1 MYCIAAGS
9 KFGKAYSDC
18 PGRGPGSRTVSLEDP
33 DMRLRH
39 EDGWNIPASNP
50 FYPPLPAVYRNVRF
64 QFVFFHAEPAAVQRF
79 LPEPLE
85 AAEDGLCVAS
95 GLEVP
100 DCEHYGPFE
109 ESFIVMK
116 CRFRDHTGYYCSH
129 VFHNGPAGIA
139 AGREIYGTPKVYAD
153 MKVTHDDRSMVT
165 ETSYGGVPVLKISST
180 IIDRAAHVAHAAPD
194 VHDAPDAHDA
204 HDAMP
209 ALTPAWRLKIIPRA
223 DGPGP
228 AIKQLI
234 DCTETAQN
242 VEVHSAARG
251 SGRIVLGAAPRCD
264 LTPLA
269 PLEYG
274 DTFHMESSYSEGY
287 ARIVYDYLSDGP

>member
-1 MYCIAAGS
+1 MAL
-9 KFGKAYSDC
+9 KHD
-18 PGRGPGSRTVSLEDP
+18 
-33 DMRLRH
+33 
-39 EDGWNIPASNP
+39 DGWNIPASDP

-64 QFVFFHAEPAAVQRF
+64 QFVFFRAAPSAVQDF
-79 LPEPLE
+79 LPEPLK

-100 DCEHYGPFE
+100 DCDSYGPFE

-116 CRFRDHTGYYCSH
+116 CRFRDQAGYYCSH

-153 MKVTHDDRSMVT
+153 MKVTHGDRSMVT
-165 ETSYGGVPVLKISST
+165 ETSYGGAPVLTISSNM
-180 IIDRAAHVAHAAPD
+180 DSDAAP
-194 VHDAPDAHDA
+194 
-204 HDAMP
+204 DAMP

-228 AIKQLI
+228 AVKQLI
-234 DCTETAQN
+234 DGSETPRD

-251 SGRIVLGAAPRCD
+251 TGSIVLGASPRCD

-274 DTFHMESSYSEGY
+274 DAFHVESSYSEGY
-287 ARIVYDYLSDGP
+287 ARVVHDYLGEES

>member
-1 MYCIAAGS
+1 
-9 KFGKAYSDC
+9 
-18 PGRGPGSRTVSLEDP
+18 
-33 DMRLRH
+33 MRLKH
-39 EDGWNIPASNP
+39 EDGWNIPAGSP

-64 QFVFFHAEPAAVQRF
+64 QFVFFHAAPPAVQGF
-79 LPEPLE
+79 LPEPLQ
-85 AAEDGLCVAS
+85 AAKDGLCVAS

-100 DCEHYGPFE
+100 DCELYGPFE

-116 CRFRDHTGYYCSH
+116 CHFRDQTGFYCSH

-153 MKVTHDDRSMVT
+153 LKVTHADRSMMT
-165 ETSYGGVPVLKISST
+165 ETSYGGVPVLTIASSVEA
-180 IIDRAAHVAHAAPD
+180 DAPQD
-194 VHDAPDAHDA
+194 TGASHDAPHDA
-204 HDAMP
+204 SQDTMP

-228 AIKQLI
+228 ALKQLI
-234 DCTETAQN
+234 DCTETTRD
-242 VEVHSAARG
+242 VEVHAFAQG
-251 SGRIVLGAAPRCD
+251 KGTIVLGASLRCD

-274 DTFHMESSYSEGY
+274 DAFHMESSYSEGY
-287 ARIVYDYLSDGP
+287 ARVVYDYLSEKP

>member
-1 MYCIAAGS
+1 M
-9 KFGKAYSDC
+9 
-18 PGRGPGSRTVSLEDP
+18 SLEDP
-33 DMRLRH
+33 DMALKH
-39 EDGWNIPASNP
+39 NDGWNIPAGSP

-64 QFVFFHAEPAAVQRF
+64 QFVFFHAAPAAVQNF
-79 LPEPLE
+79 LPEPLQ

-100 DCEHYGPFE
+100 HCANYGSFE

-116 CRFRDHTGYYCSH
+116 CHFRDQTGFYCSH

-139 AGREIYGTPKVYAD
+139 AGREIYGTPKVYAE
-153 MKVTHDDRSMVT
+153 MKVTHADRSMVT
-165 ETSYGGVPVLKISST
+165 VTTYGGAPVLTIASSVEAGAPQDAGAVHDT
-180 IIDRAAHVAHAAPD
+180 GDAPHAASHAAPL
-194 VHDAPDAHDA
+194 
-204 HDAMP
+204 DAMP

-228 AIKQLI
+228 AVKQLI
-234 DCTETAQN
+234 DCSETTQD
-242 VEVHSAARG
+242 VELRAFARG
-251 SGRIVLGAAPRCD
+251 TGSIVLGASPRCD

-274 DTFHMESSYSEGY
+274 DAFHMESSYSEGY
-287 ARIVYDYLSDGP
+287 ARVVYDYLRETP

>member
-1 MYCIAAGS
+1 
-9 KFGKAYSDC
+9 
-18 PGRGPGSRTVSLEDP
+18 
-33 DMRLRH
+33 MRFKH
-39 EDGWNIPASNP
+39 DDGWNIPAGSP
-50 FYPPLPAVYRNVRF
+50 FYPPLPAVYRNVRI
-64 QFVFFHAEPAAVQRF
+64 QFVFFHAAPSAVQGF
-79 LPEPLE
+79 LPEPLH

-100 DCEHYGPFE
+100 DCKNYGPFE

-116 CRFRDHTGYYCSH
+116 CHFRDQAGYYCSH

-153 MKVTHDDRSMVT
+153 MKVTHADRSMVT
-165 ETSYGGVPVLKISST
+165 ETSYGGAPVLRIASSVE
-180 IIDRAAHVAHAAPD
+180 A
-194 VHDAPDAHDA
+194 DAP

-228 AIKQLI
+228 ALKQLI
-234 DCTETAQN
+234 DCSETTRD
-242 VEVHSAARG
+242 VEMHAFAKG
-251 SGRIVLGAAPRCD
+251 KGTIELGASPRCD

-269 PLEYG
+269 PLKYG
-274 DTFHMESSYSEGY
+274 DAYHMESSYSEGY
-287 ARIVYDYLSDGP
+287 ARIVFDYLSENP

>member
-1 MYCIAAGS
+1 
-9 KFGKAYSDC
+9 
-18 PGRGPGSRTVSLEDP
+18 
-33 DMRLRH
+33 MRLKQD
-39 EDGWNIPASNP
+39 DGWNIPAGSP

-64 QFVFFHAEPAAVQRF
+64 QFVFFHAAPSAVQDF
-79 LPEPLE
+79 LPEPLQ

-100 DCEHYGPFE
+100 HCENYGPFE

-116 CRFRDHTGYYCSH
+116 CHFQDQTGFYCSH

-153 MKVTHDDRSMVT
+153 MRVIHEDRYMVT
-165 ETSYGGVPVLKISST
+165 ETSYGGVPVLRSASSVET
-180 IIDRAAHVAHAAPD
+180 GVPRDAVAGQAAGASQDVGAAPGTCT
-194 VHDAPDAHDA
+194 APDAGAGHA
-204 HDAMP
+204 AMP

-223 DGPGP
+223 DGPGL
-228 AIKQLI
+228 ALKQLI
-234 DCTETAQN
+234 DCSETTQD
-242 VEVHSAARG
+242 VEVHAFAQG
-251 SGRIVLGAAPRCD
+251 KGTIELGASPRCD

-274 DTFHMESSYSEGY
+274 DAFHMESSYTEGY
-287 ARIVYDYLSDGP
+287 ARVVYDYLSEEP

>member
-1 MYCIAAGS
+1 
-9 KFGKAYSDC
+9 
-18 PGRGPGSRTVSLEDP
+18 
-33 DMRLRH
+33 MRLKH
-39 EDGWNIPASNP
+39 DDGWNIPADNP
-50 FYPPLPAVYRNVRF
+50 FYPQLPAVYRNVRF
-64 QFVFFHAEPAAVQRF
+64 QFVFFHAAPEAVQDF

-100 DCEHYGPFE
+100 YCENYGSFE
-109 ESFIVMK
+109 ESFILMK
-116 CRFRDHTGYYCSH
+116 CRFRDQTGFYCSH

-153 MKVTHDDRSMVT
+153 MKVTHGDRSMVT
-165 ETSYGGVPVLKISST
+165 ETSYWGAPVLNISST
-180 IIDRAAHVAHAAPD
+180 VVTDAAP
-194 VHDAPDAHDA
+194 
-204 HDAMP
+204 DAMP

-234 DCTETAQN
+234 DGSETVRN
-242 VEVHSAARG
+242 VEVHSAAKG
-251 SGRIVLGAAPRCD
+251 TGRIVLGASPRCD

-274 DTFHMESSYSEGY
+274 DAFHLESSYSEGY
-287 ARIVYDYLSDGP
+287 AQVVYDYLGEKS

>member
-1 MYCIAAGS
+1 
-9 KFGKAYSDC
+9 
-18 PGRGPGSRTVSLEDP
+18 
-33 DMRLRH
+33 MRLKH
-39 EDGWNIPASNP
+39 DDGWNIPAGSP

-64 QFVFFHAEPAAVQRF
+64 QFVFFHAAPSAVQDF
-79 LPEPLE
+79 LPEPLQ

-100 DCEHYGPFE
+100 NCENYGSFE

-116 CRFRDHTGYYCSH
+116 CRFRDQTGFYCSH

-153 MKVTHDDRSMVT
+153 MKVTHADRSMVT
-165 ETSYGGVPVLKISST
+165 ETSYGGAPVLRIASSVET
-180 IIDRAAHVAHAAPD
+180 GAPRD
-194 VHDAPDAHDA
+194 GGAGQDDDASPHDAPHDA
-204 HDAMP
+204 SLAAPLDAMP

-223 DGPGP
+223 DGPGL
-228 AIKQLI
+228 ALKQLI
-234 DCTETAQN
+234 DCSETTQD
-242 VEVHSAARG
+242 VEVHAFAQG
-251 SGRIVLGAAPRCD
+251 KGTIELGASPRCD

-274 DTFHMESSYSEGY
+274 DAFHMESSYTEGY
-287 ARIVYDYLSDGP
+287 ARVVYDYLSEEP

>member
-1 MYCIAAGS
+1 
-9 KFGKAYSDC
+9 
-18 PGRGPGSRTVSLEDP
+18 
-33 DMRLRH
+33 MRLRH
-39 EDGWNIPASNP
+39 DDGWNMPAGSP

-64 QFVFFHAEPAAVQRF
+64 HFVFFHAAPDVVQEF
-79 LPEPLE
+79 LPEPLQ
-85 AAEDGLCVAS
+85 AAADGLCVAS

-100 DCEHYGPFE
+100 DCENYGPFD

-116 CRFRDHTGYYCSH
+116 CHFRDQTGFYCSH

-139 AGREIYGTPKVYAD
+139 AGREIYGTPKVYAE
-153 MKVTHDDRSMVT
+153 MKVTHTDRSMVT
-165 ETSYGGVPVLKISST
+165 ETSFGGGPVLRIASSVEAS
-180 IIDRAAHVAHAAPD
+180 DPQDA
-194 VHDAPDAHDA
+194 DAP

-228 AIKQLI
+228 SIKQLI
-234 DCTETAQN
+234 DCTETTQD
-242 VEVHSAARG
+242 VEVHSFAQGKGTIA
-251 SGRIVLGAAPRCD
+251 LGASPRCD

-274 DTFHMESSYSEGY
+274 DAFHMESSYSEGY
-287 ARIVYDYLSDGP
+287 ARVVYDYLSEEP